1 MGTVE
6 RARHELLIIQDC
18 VWAGGG
24 GGVVLLYCMFISTVK
39 MPAGI
44 SRRGVSER
52 KWGGVSGVV
61 VVVRRGCARMEIDQ
75 CACNC
80 SSGVGL

>member
-24 GGVVLLYCMFISTVK
+24 VVVLLYCMFISTVK

-61 VVVRRGCARMEIDQ
+61 VVGGDALVWKLT
-75 CACNC
+75 
-80 SSGVGL
+80 SVLVTVHLV

>member
-18 VWAGGG
+18 VWGVDG

-52 KWGGVSGVV
+52 KWGGVSG
-61 VVVRRGCARMEIDQ
+61 GGARMEIDQ